1 MRATK
6 GDRVI
11 FILIIVLLL
20 IGVGYAYLT
29 TSLNINGSADVI
41 GANWNVHFD
50 NIQFDD
56 ESLCSFDI
64 FPEIGVSGTDI
75 SYEVTL
81 EEPGNYIKFDVDVV
95 NEGSVDAMIGSIN
108 STIDNQPISNLPD
121 YLFYSITYPDGEEVG
136 TNYLLEAGKSLT
148 YTFLLKYRDDIEPSQ
163 LPTNN
168 YAHNIHINIDFLQ
181 ASGDA
186 PSWKFN
192 GIVYSNDVR
201 NVPVNGTFDDIT
213 GWSSKAPELSNI
225 SSNPAYLKFNIVN
238 HNISSTHIMIY
249 WGDDIFKEIIPG
261 IENRESNIE
270 LFRNHFGAS
279 YCYNDYSTAIGRM
292 AFMCDIAPYNPY
304 NPIFIVSDDG
314 SVGYS
319 SCSNC
324 MAFADGSSTCY
335 VDVC

>member
-1 MRATK
+1 MRVTK

-20 IGVGYAYLT
+20 MGVGYAYLT
-29 TSLNINGSADVI
+29 TSLNINGTADVV
-41 GANWNVHFD
+41 GANWSVHFD
-50 NIQFDD
+50 NIRGIDGDFEID
-56 ESLCSFDI
+56 
-64 FPEIGVSGTDI
+64 PEIGVSGTDI
-75 SYEVTL
+75 SYEANL
-81 EEPGNYIKFDVDVV
+81 EWPGVYAKFNVDIV
-95 NEGSVDAMIGSIN
+95 NDGSVDAMIGSIN
-108 STIDNQPISNLPD
+108 STINNQPISTLPD
-121 YLFYSITYPDGEEVG
+121 YLFYSVTYPDGEEVG
-136 TNYLLEAGKSLT
+136 NNYLLEAGKSLT
-148 YTFLLKYRDDIEPSQ
+148 YTVLIKYRDDIEPSQ

-181 ASGDA
+181 ASGDV

-192 GIVYSNDVR
+192 GIVYSYDVR
-201 NVPVNGTFDDIT
+201 NVPVNGTLDDIN
-213 GWSSKAPELSNI
+213 GWSLEAPELLNDYYD
-225 SSNPAYLKFNIVN
+225 PGYLKFNIVN

-249 WGDDIFKEIIPG
+249 WGDDTFKEIIPG

-292 AFMCDIAPYNPY
+292 AFMCDIDPNNPY
-304 NPIFIVSDDG
+304 NPIYIVSDDG
-314 SVGYS
+314 SVGYY
-319 SCSNC
+319 SCGKC